1 MREERGELHGARGG
15 FLKQATLNCGRVGL
29 SLSRKAQAAER
40 ERERERAESSL
51 RTEGRRQVVYALHVP
66 SLHLASESVRSEL
79 NLGRVS
85 LNTFYCE
92 CGGALLEIAK
102 TVITV
107 VKTDSL
113 QCHDLQWSKYQP
125 RISTSLQ

>member
-1 MREERGELHGARGG
+1 MHGARGG
-15 FLKQATLNCGRVGL
+15 FLKQAALNCGRVGL

-92 CGGALLEIAK
+92 CGGALEIAK
-102 TVITV
+102 SVITV
-107 VKTDSL
+107 VKIDSL
-113 QCHDLQWSKYQP
+113 QCQDLQWSKYHP